1 MIFVVRFQLSQVGVF
16 SIAQLLLVMVSIAFV
31 VVFVARFQSSQVGIH
46 FHCTTPTC
54 DFCCNCCGFCCRVSI
69 AQLLLVMVFILRSQF
84 SQVGV
89 YFHCTTPTC
98 GFYCNCYGLCYRG
111 LTFKSWGFT
120 ITQFL
125 LPMVSV
131 VGFELSQARV
141 WFHYY
146 YFIIIFLLGFGFQVT
161 LFQSV

>member
-1 MIFVVRFQLSQVGVF
+1 
-16 SIAQLLLVMVSIAFV
+16 
-31 VVFVARFQSSQVGIH
+31 
-46 FHCTTPTC
+46 
-54 DFCCNCCGFCCRVSI
+54 
-69 AQLLLVMVFILRSQF
+69 MVFILRSQF

-89 YFHCTTPTC
+89 YFHCTSPTC

-111 LTFKSWGFT
+111 LTFTSWGFT

-131 VGFELSQARV
+131 VVFELSQARV
-141 WFHYY
+141 WFHY
-146 YFIIIFLLGFGFQVT
+146 IILFLIFLLGSGFQVT